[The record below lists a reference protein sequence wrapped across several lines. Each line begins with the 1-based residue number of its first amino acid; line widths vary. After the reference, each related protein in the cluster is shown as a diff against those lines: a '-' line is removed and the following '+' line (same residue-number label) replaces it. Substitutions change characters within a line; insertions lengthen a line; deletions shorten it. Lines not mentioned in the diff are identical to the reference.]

1 MVLVMGS
8 VIAVGPAPGQPPGK
22 IYQRPVAPRLTLA
35 IRDQEWR
42 RLCAERALYN
52 DSLLGAELG
61 VSVTTVWR
69 VRTRHAA
76 PGIQF
81 ALQAMRVFEVPFE
94 ALFEVSAVTDD
105 VVAA

>member
-1 MVLVMGS
+1 MSSVL
-8 VIAVGPAPGQPPGK
+8 AVSPAPGLRPGE
-22 IYQRPVAPRLTLA
+22 IYRPPVAPRLTLA
-35 IRDQEWR
+35 IREQEWR

-81 ALQAMRVFEVPFE
+81 ALQAMRVFDASFE
-94 ALFEVSAVTDD
+94 ALFEVFAVADE
-105 VVAA
+105 AAAA